1 MNGIAVEGVSSM
13 TYDIGSGIGA
23 GMGNAAVSIK
33 RKSSSSNKR
42 VTQSKNQKKS
52 KKKQLNYNPREISNQ
67 IVRAVKAESASFVLA
82 RAKTKLSVL
91 KRCIGTGQY
100 EERELL
106 AAVAHAQRM
115 VNCAKL
121 KVKNLKE
128 EERQGHDNER
138 EQADN
143 RRQKKNEIK
152 RKVSQKKQELEH
164 KMEQEKMQL
173 IRKEKMQRR
182 ELIRKQRMHRNEELS
197 KIQEADMKYLKDK
210 MGHSASSQENYSGV
224 SLELSSAAMGLQEI
238 QLSEHAME
246 LAEKQL
252 EQEIEI
258 QVEMQMQAA
267 GISAAVCSSV
277 DTGGIQEPI
286 SADSAVP
293 AATIDI
299 SI

>member
-1 MNGIAVEGVSSM
+1 MEGVSSM
-13 TYDIGSGIGA
+13 AYDIGSGIGA
-23 GMGNAAVSIK
+23 GMGGMGNAAVSIK
-33 RKSSSSNKR
+33 RKSSSNKR

-67 IVRAVKAESASFVLA
+67 IMRAVKVESASFVLA
-82 RAKTKLSVL
+82 RSKMKLSVL

-100 EERELL
+100 DEKELL

-128 EERQGHDNER
+128 EEQQGHDNER

-143 RRQKKNEIK
+143 SRQKKNEIK

-182 ELIRKQRMHRNEELS
+182 ELIRKQMMHRNEELS

-210 MGHSASSQENYSGV
+210 MGHSTSSQENYSGV

-246 LAEKQL
+246 LMEKQL
-252 EQEIEI
+252 EQEIEM
-258 QVEMQMQAA
+258 QVEMQMQVA
-267 GISAAVCSSV
+267 GISAAVYSSV
-277 DTGGIQEPI
+277 DTGGIQESV